1 MMILRYLLALLSGSN
16 ANDSIYI
23 SLFILGSYLDME
35 ILTTLRCLAE
45 IPLTFFS
52 KFLNVTV
59 HTYVAYEQGKMIPPP
74 EIIKM
79 IAMLYNIDE
88 SVINNSYVD
97 ASLIAKLDE
106 LAQMNIEDKYKVLSY
121 RILGDNTIP
130 NYHKIKKVKDN
141 IRKALRK

>member
-1 MMILRYLLALLSGSN
+1 
-16 ANDSIYI
+16 
-23 SLFILGSYLDME
+23 ME

-52 KFLNVTV
+52 KLLNVTV
-59 HTYVAYEQGKMIPPP
+59 HTYVAYEKGKMIPPP

-88 SVINNSYVD
+88 AVINDSYVD

-106 LAQMNIEDKYKVLSY
+106 LAQMNNEDKYKMLSY
-121 RILGDNTIP
+121 RILGDNTVP
-130 NYHKIKKVKDN
+130 NYHKIRKVKDN
-141 IRKALRK
+141 IREALRK